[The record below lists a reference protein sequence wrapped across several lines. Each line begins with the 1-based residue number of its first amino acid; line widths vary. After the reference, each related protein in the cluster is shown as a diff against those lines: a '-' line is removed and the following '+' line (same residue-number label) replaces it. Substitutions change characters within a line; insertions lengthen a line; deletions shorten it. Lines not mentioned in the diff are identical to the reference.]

1 MDLVAEH
8 NKSLSF
14 FAEIAGLAMKVY
26 NNYHGGL
33 LESAY
38 EAALKYLLEE
48 NGHKVERQVFVP
60 IYWEDVLLDQ
70 NYRIDLLVDEEV
82 IVELKA
88 INFITEEQRRQLKSY
103 MHITH
108 KPYGM
113 LINFSLDRLYSEWY
127 RRDSQSGVIEKV
139 SLI

>member
-8 NKSLSF
+8 NKRLSF
-14 FAEIAGLAMKVY
+14 FAEIVGLAMKVY

-70 NYRIDLLVDEEV
+70 NYRIDLLVDNE
-82 IVELKA
+82 IIIELKA
-88 INFITEEQRRQLKSY
+88 IKYIKEEQRKQLKSY

-113 LINFSLDRLYSEWY
+113 LINFSFDRLYSEWY
-127 RRDSQSGVIEKV
+127 RRDSRSGVIEKV